1 MKKLIAIALSALPLY
16 AGMAS
21 AQNNIDLKA
30 PIPIARA
37 NPAVPAPSAQP
48 APLPLPIPSGPKMAV
63 TGKVDNVLERIE
75 RSLQNTPESDAA
87 LEQAVT
93 RQMNLLQS
101 TDKALRP
108 VGYVA
113 VGQHKYIL
121 ISRDGK
127 TVTRL
132 REGSAMGPIKV
143 VQIEEDGVNYRV
155 GEKVLFSPLSFQTS
169 EPPKPP
175 QNNNSQ
181 ANTAQPTTGTVA
193 GAGAQGPI
201 GR

>member
-1 MKKLIAIALSALPLY
+1 VKKLIAIALSAFPLY
-16 AGMAS
+16 AGVAS
-21 AQNNIDLKA
+21 AQNANLDLKA

-37 NPAVPAPSAQP
+37 NPAAP
-48 APLPLPIPSGPKMAV
+48 APLSLPIPSGPKMAV

-175 QNNNSQ
+175 QNNNAQTS
-181 ANTAQPTTGTVA
+181 TTQPTTGAVA